1 MSIASTSS
9 IFSSEVV
16 RDSVLAYRFF
26 LLNNAKVKE
35 SGHAIAQKVME
46 RAVQSEKNNQQQ
58 PAGASGARC
67 GVARSAAS
75 SSSRLGQ
82 LAASINSS
90 PRVQRL
96 AQMKEETQRSARV
109 QSLQRLAGAMHPEAP
124 AQLETQPAP
133 APNRTGLPDQ
143 LKAGVESLSGLSMDG
158 VKVHYNSDKPAQLNA
173 LAYAQGADI
182 HVAPGQ
188 EKHLPHEAW
197 HVAQQSQGRVRP
209 TTQTKGV
216 NINDDSSLERE
227 ADVMGAKA
235 ATARAAGSPKSLAAE
250 VNQDAS
256 MQLRGIAN
264 QTSLASFAPSGARV
278 VQLHKGE
285 NELDETE
292 DEMIIYKVVKK
303 ATDKVVYVGQ
313 TEQSVG
319 IDKRFDQHLKS
330 GYHNNWS
337 TDTHKIVRL
346 EAGSWTRFETDCCEQ
361 YWIDQLGPADQ
372 LENGKNQVSN
382 KRLQEILAYQEEHGV
397 TLFRGEGI
405 GFPKG
410 WHPAK

>member
-1 MSIASTSS
+1 
-9 IFSSEVV
+9 
-16 RDSVLAYRFF
+16 
-26 LLNNAKVKE
+26 
-35 SGHAIAQKVME
+35 
-46 RAVQSEKNNQQQ
+46 
-58 PAGASGARC
+58 
-67 GVARSAAS
+67 
-75 SSSRLGQ
+75 
-82 LAASINSS
+82 
-90 PRVQRL
+90 VQRL
-96 AQMKEETQRSARV
+96 AQKKESIQSSPRV
-109 QSLQRLAGAMHPEAP
+109 QSLQRLAGEMHPEAP
-124 AQLETQPAP
+124 AQLEAQPAP
-133 APNRTGLPDQ
+133 SPNRTGLPDQ
-143 LKAGVESLSGLSMDG
+143 LKAGVESLSGLSMDE
-158 VKVHYNSDKPAQLNA
+158 VKVHYNSPKPAQLNA
-173 LAYAQGADI
+173 LAYAQGTDI

-235 ATARAAGSPKSLAAE
+235 VTVKAAGSRTLAAE
-250 VNQDAS
+250 VNHVKPA
-256 MQLRGIAN
+256 QLRGVGN
-264 QTSLASFAPSGARV
+264 QTSLASFAPSGAKV
-278 VQLHKGE
+278 VQLHKGK

-292 DEMIIYKVVKK
+292 DEMIIYKVIKK
-303 ATDKVVYVGQ
+303 GTDKVVYVGQ

-337 TDTHKIVRL
+337 TDTHKIVKL

-382 KRLQEILAYQEEHGV
+382 KRFQEILEYQEEHGV

-405 GFPKG
+405 NFPKG